1 MRVGL
6 DVVVCALQVD
16 ENIMMVTHSAQDI
29 VVHQIDSQYFG
40 IQDEV
45 DEEVDAADLEV
56 VSLIEISENIDVLCN
71 SMFIFT
77 VPS

>member
-1 MRVGL
+1 M
-6 DVVVCALQVD
+6 
-16 ENIMMVTHSAQDI
+16 
-29 VVHQIDSQYFG
+29 
-40 IQDEV
+40 